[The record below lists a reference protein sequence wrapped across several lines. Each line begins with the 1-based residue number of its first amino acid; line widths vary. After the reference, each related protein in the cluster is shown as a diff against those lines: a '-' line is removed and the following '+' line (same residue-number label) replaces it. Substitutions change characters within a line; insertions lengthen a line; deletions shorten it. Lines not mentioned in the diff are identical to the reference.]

1 MSVPLYIGDPNT
13 ASALRLAG
21 VRIFVPDDEDP
32 VELFQKAL
40 TQTGFLLLGSTFARG
55 LPEALLRDA
64 QQKGHPLVTVIPDV
78 LGEEAFTGQAW
89 SLRRQLG
96 WGQAR

>member
-1 MSVPLYIGDPNT
+1 MSVPLYIGDRHT

-21 VRIFVPDDEDP
+21 VQVYVPGDEDP
-32 VELFQKAL
+32 VELFQKGL
-40 TQTGFLLLGSTFARG
+40 TQTGFLLLGSAFARN
-55 LPEALLRDA
+55 LPEALLCDA
-64 QQKGHPLVTVIPDV
+64 QQKGDPLVTVIPDV

-89 SLRRQLG
+89 NLRRQLG